1 MRALLATI
9 SLALMTGTALAAPVE
24 VVASFSILGD
34 MVKQVGGDRVAVT
47 TIVGP
52 NADSHVYEPRPQD
65 AAVLS
70 GAQAFFVNG
79 LGFEGWLERLVEAT
93 AFDGKVVTVSD
104 GIVPHD
110 AAEADGHDD
119 HESHAGEEAH
129 EDHAAEDG
137 HAHDEPGHDEA
148 GHDEEGHEEEGHGD
162 AATGHDHGSLDPHA
176 WQSLGNGLIYVA
188 NIKAALCEIDAEGC
202 ATYTANAEA
211 YSAEIAA
218 LDAEVKAAIAA
229 VPEAQRK
236 VITTHDAFG
245 YFASAYGVTFL
256 APEGIST
263 DSEASAADVAR
274 LIDQVKHDGVKAL
287 FIENMSDPRL
297 VQQIAAETDAKL
309 GGSLYSDA
317 LSEPGQGAATYLEMF
332 RHNIGL
338 LVPALE
344 GK

>member
-9 SLALMTGTALAAPVE
+9 SLALMTSTAFAAPVE

-65 AAVLS
+65 AARL
-70 GAQAFFVNG
+70 GKAQVFFVNG

-93 AFDGKVVTVSD
+93 AFEGKVVTVSD

-110 AAEADGHDD
+110 AAAADGHDD

-137 HAHDEPGHDEA
+137 HGHDEPGHDEA
-148 GHDEEGHEEEGHGD
+148 GHEEEGHGD
-162 AATGHDHGSLDPHA
+162 DATGHDHGSLDPHA

-245 YFASAYGVTFL
+245 YFAAAYGVTFL

-317 LSEPGQGAATYLEMF
+317 LSEPGHGAATYLEMF

>member
-9 SLALMTGTALAAPVE
+9 SLALMSGTAFAGPIP

-34 MVKQVGGDRVAVT
+34 MVKEVGGDRVSVT

-52 NADSHVYEPRPQD
+52 NADTHVYEPKPQD
-65 AAVLS
+65 AAVL
-70 GAQAFFVNG
+70 GDAQAFFVNG

-93 AFDGKVVTVSD
+93 AFKGKVVTVSD
-104 GIVPHD
+104 GVH
-110 AAEADGHDD
+110 
-119 HESHAGEEAH
+119 AH
-129 EDHAAEDG
+129 EMAEED
-137 HAHDEPGHDEA
+137 AH
-148 GHDEEGHEEEGHGD
+148 EEGEHE
-162 AATGHDHGSLDPHA
+162 GHDHEGTDPHA
-176 WQSLGNGLIYVA
+176 WQSLGNGLIYVS
-188 NIKAALCEIDAEGC
+188 NIKAALCELDADGC

-211 YSAEIAA
+211 YSAQISA

-229 VPEAQRK
+229 VPEAERK

-245 YFASAYGVTFL
+245 YFAEAYGVTFM

-274 LIDQVKHDGVKAL
+274 LIDQVKQAGVKAL

-297 VQQIAAETDAKL
+297 VEQIAAETGAKL
-309 GGSLYSDA
+309 GGALYADA
-317 LSEPGQGAATYLEMF
+317 LSEPNEGAATYLDMF
-332 RHNIGL
+332 KHNVGL

-344 GK
+344 GR

>member
-9 SLALMTGTALAAPVE
+9 SLALMTGTAFAAPVN

-52 NADSHVYEPRPQD
+52 NADTHVYEPRPQD

-70 GAQAFFVNG
+70 GARAFFVNG
-79 LGFEGWLERLVEAT
+79 LGFEGWLARLVEAT
-93 AFDGKVVTVSD
+93 GFKGEVVTASD
-104 GIVPHD
+104 GVVT
-110 AAEADGHDD
+110 
-119 HESHAGEEAH
+119 HAM
-129 EDHAAEDG
+129 
-137 HAHDEPGHDEA
+137 DEGGQA
-148 GHDEEGHEEEGHGD
+148 I
-162 AATGHDHGSLDPHA
+162 TDPHA
-176 WQSLGNGLIYVA
+176 WQSLANGQIYVR
-188 NIKAALCEIDAEGC
+188 NIAKGLCAVDAEGC
-202 ATYTANAEA
+202 ATYEANAAA
-211 YSAEIAA
+211 YSAQLAA
-218 LDAEVKAAIAA
+218 LDADVKAAIAA
-229 VPEAQRK
+229 VPETQRK

-245 YFASAYGVTFL
+245 YFAEAYGVRFL

-263 DSEASAADVAR
+263 DSEASAADVAK

-297 VQQIAAETDAKL
+297 VQQIAAETGAKL
-309 GGSLYSDA
+309 GGALYADA
-317 LSEPGQGAATYLEMF
+317 LSEPAEGAATYLEMF
-332 RHNIGL
+332 KYNVAL